1 MSVMDGHKTQPREPL
16 TRILAFLVV
25 VAHRLLGY
33 EEEVLKLPGRTG
45 PGRLPPQVEPLNIL
59 AGCT

>member
-1 MSVMDGHKTQPREPL
+1 MSVMDGHETQPREPL

-33 EEEVLKLPGRTG
+33 EEEVLKLPEE
-45 PGRLPPQVEPLNIL
+45 PVPVVSLHRLSL
-59 AGCT
+59 